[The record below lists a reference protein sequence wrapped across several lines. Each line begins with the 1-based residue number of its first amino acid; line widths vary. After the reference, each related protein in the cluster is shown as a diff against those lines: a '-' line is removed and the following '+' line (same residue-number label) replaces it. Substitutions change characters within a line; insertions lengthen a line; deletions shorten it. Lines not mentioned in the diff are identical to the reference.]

1 LRPNALNE
9 AMMMR
14 FLNAIA
20 QVILLP
26 GTLVLRWIGINIEED
41 GGILRSFVNMCFWTA
56 IGMWI
61 AVKYVI

>member
-1 LRPNALNE
+1 
-9 AMMMR
+9 MMR
-14 FLNAIA
+14 FLSAVA

-61 AVKYVI
+61 AIKYII

>member
-1 LRPNALNE
+1 MLT
-9 AMMMR
+9 
-14 FLNAIA
+14 FFKAIA

-26 GTLVLRWIGINIEED
+26 GTLVLRWIGIDIEQD

-61 AVKYVI
+61 AIEYFI